1 MFPALQMVIYLLCHS
16 ISEKEI
22 NRGQE
27 KVKTGTEIKIERE
40 IMAESERLRD
50 RNNISRVTISI
61 HDCSTI
67 TT

>member
-1 MFPALQMVIYLLCHS
+1 MFPVLQMVIYLLCHS

-22 NRGQE
+22 IRGKE
-27 KVKTGTEIKIERE
+27 KAKRGTEIKIETE

-50 RNNISRVTISI
+50 RNNISRVTNSI

>member
-1 MFPALQMVIYLLCHS
+1 MFPALQKVIYLLCHS

-27 KVKTGTEIKIERE
+27 KAKRGTEIKTETE
-40 IMAESERLRD
+40 IMTESERLRD
-50 RNNISRVTISI
+50 RNNISRFTNSI